1 MIKPVYK
8 LAVIKNG
15 ELENMESLLF
25 HDKIDALA
33 HLTNMPSNVVV
44 VESIGWSLVT
54 SERHE
59 NERDKMFMQEK

>member
-8 LAVIKNG
+8 LAVVKNG

-25 HDKIDALA
+25 QDKIDALA